1 MGSFFQCKRNEFG
14 CNSGECVALEKRCN
28 MVEECDDG
36 SDERICLIVELDPNR
51 YNKDDPPIILGNK
64 TVVEISKISA
74 NTILSA

>member
-1 MGSFFQCKRNEFG
+1 
-14 CNSGECVALEKRCN
+14 

-74 NTILSA
+74 NTILSAWSK